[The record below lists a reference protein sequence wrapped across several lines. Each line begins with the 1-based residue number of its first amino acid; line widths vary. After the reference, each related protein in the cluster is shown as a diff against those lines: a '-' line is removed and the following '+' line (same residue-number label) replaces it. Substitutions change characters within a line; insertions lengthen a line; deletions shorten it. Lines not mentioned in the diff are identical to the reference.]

1 MEGLHTPKRIIKYS
15 NRFGCLRLSKQT
27 TTTKHF
33 QNGIKIP
40 VVKTKEVMDLE
51 ISHLSRKQNYV
62 HFEQDKEGFK
72 KMAFK
77 THVKYTNPHSNYSLT

>member
-51 ISHLSRKQNYV
+51 I
-62 HFEQDKEGFK
+62 
-72 KMAFK
+72 
-77 THVKYTNPHSNYSLT
+77 